1 MYSYGGFFPE
11 LASMYGMVLMGFGL
25 VTRRLCS
32 RPDRICIHCCTIVR
46 PAISNLFLRLSF
58 RGWLPYT
65 DVGMRGH
72 RFCDLTD
79 RLTRNR
85 CATAC

>member
-1 MYSYGGFFPE
+1 MYYGGVSPE
-11 LASMYGMVLMGFGL
+11 LASVYGMGLMGFGL

-46 PAISNLFLRLSF
+46 SAISNLFLRL
-58 RGWLPYT
+58 RWLPYT

-79 RLTRNR
+79 RQTRNR
-85 CATAC
+85 CATGC